1 MTSAPFLETDSSL
14 EQANNNHDSEE
25 VLNEEL
31 EMDKDTV
38 NNSVFA
44 EEIVIKNKDHL
55 ENFKSLD
62 SIFFNTL
69 IIMQNII
76 IKAKSIDQ
84 KKYIHWLSVLLASLQ
99 VLDVLDVDD
108 GFCLPDLSSWSEHFC
123 KDDNLKV

>member
-55 ENFKSLD
+55 VNFKSLD
-62 SIFFNTL
+62 SIFFNTFKCK
-69 IIMQNII
+69 N
-76 IKAKSIDQ
+76 
-84 KKYIHWLSVLLASLQ
+84 
-99 VLDVLDVDD
+99 
-108 GFCLPDLSSWSEHFC
+108 SS
-123 KDDNLKV
+123 